1 VISVIT
7 LLVAMAPNNSD
18 NNDEL
23 RRRESAKAQEAN
35 NNTDTS
41 QNDTNAGEEGGEAGQ
56 KRLPYPKSIGFI
68 VGNEFCE
75 RFSFYGM
82 KAILSIYFKSKLH
95 YSEDSATV
103 IYHAFTMLCY
113 FTPIFGAMLADQ
125 FFGKFRTI
133 FWISLIYVLGH
144 ALKTLAAVPT
154 LGLPP
159 AEFSLLG
166 LALIAIGTGGI
177 KPCVSAF
184 GGDQFKLPEQER
196 QLQTFFSVFYFAIN
210 AGSLISTALTPI
222 LREDVPCFGEDT
234 CYSLA
239 FGVPAILM
247 LVATI
252 FFVIGKPFYVMK
264 APEGSITT
272 KVIGSI
278 SHATVKKFTSS
289 EKKEHWMDHAED
301 KYDKTLIAD
310 VKTLLRVLVIF
321 IPIPAFWALFDQTG
335 SRWTFQAQ
343 RLNGMIGSTIIKPD
357 QMQIVN
363 PLLILALI
371 PLFDQLIYPMFAKIN
386 FLKKPLQRIAVGGI
400 LTACSFF
407 VSGFLELKIEKT
419 YEVVPKLGESHLH
432 IMNTINCPIVVK
444 MSQNAELLHS
454 HDIEMSLNSII
465 YDLKPELYSVEV
477 KQSSQLPECRGLQ
490 KASFE
495 FNGNDK
501 EVTAYLIRRNFQDN
515 DLIEAIKIEKAGEP
529 KKQEDASAKLRFI
542 FNTGSE
548 TLETVVLRG
557 SEEVQLQSNESYN
570 GLAETPYKK
579 VAPGSYDILVDDI
592 KIDEVFFLP
601 GGVHNMVINKNK
613 TDGTM
618 KLNDFLLT
626 QDNSIHMLWLLPQY
640 FVITVGEI
648 MLSITG
654 LEFSYSQAPESMKS
668 VLQAA
673 WLLNVA
679 FGNLIVILIAEAKAF
694 DSQASEF
701 FMFGIFMLLDMVL
714 FSFLAYRYKYVKD
727 IKKEDED
734 IQLEETEQ
742 RQ

>member
-1 VISVIT
+1 
-7 LLVAMAPNNSD
+7 MAPNNSD

-289 EKKEHWMDHAED
+289 EKKEHWMDYAED

-400 LTACSFF
+400 LTAFSFF

>member
-1 VISVIT
+1 
-7 LLVAMAPNNSD
+7 MG
-18 NNDEL
+18 
-23 RRRESAKAQEAN
+23 
-35 NNTDTS
+35 DTS
-41 QNDTNAGEEGGEAGQ
+41 QNDTNAGGEGGEAGQ

-82 KAILSIYFKSKLH
+82 KSILSLYLKQKLH
-95 YSEDSATV
+95 LVEDTATV
-103 IYHAFTMLCY
+103 IYHTFSMFCY
-113 FTPIFGAMLADQ
+113 FTPIFGSILADTLL
-125 FFGKFRTI
+125 GKFKTI
-133 FWISLIYVLGH
+133 VYISIIYVLGH
-144 ALKTLAAVPT
+144 LLKTLAAVPT
-154 LGLPP
+154 LNVPP
-159 AEFSLLG
+159 LEFSLLG
-166 LALIAIGTGGI
+166 LALIAVGTGGI

-247 LVATI
+247 LVATV
-252 FFVIGKPFYVMK
+252 FFVIGKPFYVNK
-264 APEGSITT
+264 PPEGSITT

-278 SHATVKKFTSS
+278 SHATYKRFTSS
-289 EKKEHWMDHAED
+289 DKKEHWMDHAKE
-301 KYDKTLIAD
+301 KYENSLVED

-321 IPIPAFWALFDQTG
+321 IPIPVFWALFDQTG

-400 LTACSFF
+400 LTAFSFF

-570 GLAETPYKK
+570 GLAETP
-579 VAPGSYDILVDDI
+579 S
-592 KIDEVFFLP
+592 
-601 GGVHNMVINKNK
+601 
-613 TDGTM
+613 
-618 KLNDFLLT
+618 
-626 QDNSIHMLWLLPQY
+626 
-640 FVITVGEI
+640 
-648 MLSITG
+648 
-654 LEFSYSQAPESMKS
+654 
-668 VLQAA
+668 
-673 WLLNVA
+673 
-679 FGNLIVILIAEAKAF
+679 
-694 DSQASEF
+694 
-701 FMFGIFMLLDMVL
+701 
-714 FSFLAYRYKYVKD
+714 
-727 IKKEDED
+727 
-734 IQLEETEQ
+734 
-742 RQ
+742 

>member
-1 VISVIT
+1 
-7 LLVAMAPNNSD
+7 MMKFRD
-18 NNDEL
+18 KRDE
-23 RRRESAKAQEAN
+23 EI
-35 NNTDTS
+35 
-41 QNDTNAGEEGGEAGQ
+41 EEQPQ
-56 KRLPYPKSIGFI
+56 KKLPYPFSVFFI

-75 RFSFYGM
+75 RFSYYGM
-82 KAILSIYFKSKLH
+82 KSILSLYLKKKLK
-95 YSEDSATV
+95 YSEDKATT
-103 IYHAFTMLCY
+103 IYHFFVCACY
-113 FTPIFGAMLADQ
+113 FTPILGAWIADQ
-125 FFGKFRTI
+125 FLGKFKTI
-133 FWISLIYVLGH
+133 VYISLFYILGH
-144 ALKTLAAVPT
+144 ILKTLAAVPT
-154 LGLPP
+154 LNVPP
-159 AEFSLLG
+159 LEFSLLG

-222 LREDVPCFGEDT
+222 LREDVHCFGEET

-247 LVATI
+247 GVATV

-264 APEGSITT
+264 KPEGSITT

-289 EKKEHWMDHAED
+289 EKKEHFMDYAEG
-301 KYDKTLIAD
+301 KYDKTLIED

-400 LTACSFF
+400 LTAFSFF

-432 IMNTINCPIVVK
+432 VMNTINCPIVVK

-490 KASFE
+490 KATFE

-557 SEEVQLQSNESYN
+557 SEDIELASNESYN
-570 GLAETPYKK
+570 GLAESPYKK
-579 VAPGSYDILVDDI
+579 IYPGSYDILIDDI
-592 KIDEVFFLP
+592 KIKDVFFLP
-601 GGVHNMVINKNK
+601 GGVHNMVITKDK
-613 TDGTM
+613 DGIY

-626 QDNSIHMLWLLPQY
+626 QENTIHMLWLLPQY

-679 FGNLIVILIAEAKAF
+679 FGNLIVIAIAEAKLF
-694 DSQASEF
+694 ESQASEF

-714 FSFLAYRYKYVKD
+714 FSFLAYRYKYKD
-727 IKKEDED
+727 NKKEDED
-734 IQLEETEQ
+734 IQLEETQ
-742 RQ
+742 Q

>member
-1 VISVIT
+1 
-7 LLVAMAPNNSD
+7 MMKFRD
-18 NNDEL
+18 KRDE
-23 RRRESAKAQEAN
+23 EI
-35 NNTDTS
+35 
-41 QNDTNAGEEGGEAGQ
+41 EEQPQ
-56 KRLPYPKSIGFI
+56 KKLPYPFSVFFI

-75 RFSFYGM
+75 RFSYYGM
-82 KAILSIYFKSKLH
+82 KSILSLYLKKKLK
-95 YSEDSATV
+95 YSEDKATT
-103 IYHAFTMLCY
+103 IYHFFVCACY
-113 FTPIFGAMLADQ
+113 FTPILGAWIADQ
-125 FFGKFRTI
+125 FLGKFKTI
-133 FWISLIYVLGH
+133 VYISLFYILGH
-144 ALKTLAAVPT
+144 ILKTLAAVPT
-154 LGLPP
+154 LNVPP
-159 AEFSLLG
+159 LEFSLLG

-222 LREDVPCFGEDT
+222 LREDVHCFGEET

-247 LVATI
+247 GVATV

-264 APEGSITT
+264 KPEGSITT

-289 EKKEHWMDHAED
+289 EKKEHFMDYAEG
-301 KYDKTLIAD
+301 KYDKTLIED

-454 HDIEMSLNSII
+454 NDIEMSLNSII

-477 KQSSQLPECRGLQ
+477 KQSSQLPECRGLE

-495 FNGNDK
+495 FDGQDE
-501 EVTAYLIRRNFQDN
+501 EVTEYLIRRSPQNN
-515 DLIEAIKIEKAGEP
+515 DLIEAIMIEKPGEP
-529 KKQEDASAKLRFI
+529 KKQEDASAKLRVI

-557 SEEVQLQSNESYN
+557 SEDIELASNESYN
-570 GLAETPYKK
+570 GLAESPYKK
-579 VAPGSYDILVDDI
+579 IYPGSYDILIDDI
-592 KIDEVFFLP
+592 KIKDVFFLP
-601 GGVHNMVINKNK
+601 GGVHNMVITKDK
-613 TDGTM
+613 DGIY

-626 QDNSIHMLWLLPQY
+626 QENTIHMLWLLPQY

>member
-1 VISVIT
+1 
-7 LLVAMAPNNSD
+7 
-18 NNDEL
+18 
-23 RRRESAKAQEAN
+23 
-35 NNTDTS
+35 
-41 QNDTNAGEEGGEAGQ
+41 
-56 KRLPYPKSIGFI
+56 
-68 VGNEFCE
+68 
-75 RFSFYGM
+75 
-82 KAILSIYFKSKLH
+82 
-95 YSEDSATV
+95 
-103 IYHAFTMLCY
+103 
-113 FTPIFGAMLADQ
+113 
-125 FFGKFRTI
+125 
-133 FWISLIYVLGH
+133 
-144 ALKTLAAVPT
+144 
-154 LGLPP
+154 
-159 AEFSLLG
+159 
-166 LALIAIGTGGI
+166 
-177 KPCVSAF
+177 
-184 GGDQFKLPEQER
+184 
-196 QLQTFFSVFYFAIN
+196 
-210 AGSLISTALTPI
+210 
-222 LREDVPCFGEDT
+222 
-234 CYSLA
+234 
-239 FGVPAILM
+239 
-247 LVATI
+247 
-252 FFVIGKPFYVMK
+252 MK

-454 HDIEMSLNSII
+454 HDIEMRLNSII
-465 YDLKPELYSVEV
+465 YDLKPELYSVDV

-654 LEFSYSQAPESMKS
+654 LEFSYSQ
-668 VLQAA
+668 V
-673 WLLNVA
+673 NI
-679 FGNLIVILIAEAKAF
+679 N
-694 DSQASEF
+694 
-701 FMFGIFMLLDMVL
+701 
-714 FSFLAYRYKYVKD
+714 
-727 IKKEDED
+727 
-734 IQLEETEQ
+734 
-742 RQ
+742 

>member
-1 VISVIT
+1 
-7 LLVAMAPNNSD
+7 M
-18 NNDEL
+18 
-23 RRRESAKAQEAN
+23 
-35 NNTDTS
+35 
-41 QNDTNAGEEGGEAGQ
+41 
-56 KRLPYPKSIGFI
+56 F
-68 VGNEFCE
+68 
-75 RFSFYGM
+75 
-82 KAILSIYFKSKLH
+82 
-95 YSEDSATV
+95 
-103 IYHAFTMLCY
+103 CY
-113 FTPIFGAMLADQ
+113 FTPIFGSILADTLL
-125 FFGKFRTI
+125 GKFKTI
-133 FWISLIYVLGH
+133 VYISMIYVLGH
-144 ALKTLAAVPT
+144 LLKTLAAIPT
-154 LGLPP
+154 LGVPP
-159 AEFSLLG
+159 LEFSLLG

-247 LVATI
+247 LVATV
-252 FFVIGKPFYVMK
+252 FFVIGKPFYVNK
-264 APEGSITT
+264 PPEGSITT
-272 KVIGSI
+272 QVIGSI
-278 SHATVKKFTSS
+278 SHATYKRFTTSY
-289 EKKEHWMDHAED
+289 KKEHWMDHAKE
-301 KYDKTLIAD
+301 KYENSLVED

-321 IPIPAFWALFDQTG
+321 IPIPVFWALFDQSG

-371 PLFDQLIYPMFAKIN
+371 PLFDQLIYPMFAKMN
-386 FLKKPLQRIAVGGI
+386 LLTKPLQRIAVGGV
-400 LTACSFF
+400 LTAFAFF

-419 YEVVPKLGESHLH
+419 YEVVPKVGESHLH

-444 MSQNAELLHS
+444 MSQNTDLLHS

-490 KASFE
+490 KKTFE
-495 FNGNDK
+495 FNGHDK
-501 EVTAYLIRRNFQDN
+501 EVTAYLIRRSSQNKDQ
-515 DLIEAIKIEKAGEP
+515 IEAVKIQKAGEP
-529 KKQEDASAKLRFI
+529 KKEEDASAKLRFI

-548 TLETVVLRG
+548 TLETVMLRG
-557 SEEVQLQSNESYN
+557 SSKDMHLNANESYS
-570 GLAETPYKK
+570 GVAETPYTK
-579 VAPGSYDILVDDI
+579 VSPGTYDVLIDDI
-592 KIDEVFFLP
+592 RIAKELSLLP
-601 GGVHNMVINKNK
+601 GGVHSMVITKNK
-613 TDGTM
+613 EGIYE
-618 KLNDFLLT
+618 LNDFLLT
-626 QDNSIHMLWLLPQY
+626 QENSIHMLWLLPQY
-640 FVITVGEI
+640 FVITTGEI

-679 FGNLIVILIAEAKAF
+679 FGNIIVIIVAEAKAF

-701 FMFGIFMLLDMVL
+701 FMFGILMLVDMAL
-714 FSFLAYRYKYVKD
+714 FSFLAYRYKYVD
-727 IKKEDED
+727 NSKKYSENLE
-734 IQLEETEQ
+734 LEETSPKES
-742 RQ
+742 

>member
-1 VISVIT
+1 
-7 LLVAMAPNNSD
+7 
-18 NNDEL
+18 
-23 RRRESAKAQEAN
+23 
-35 NNTDTS
+35 
-41 QNDTNAGEEGGEAGQ
+41 
-56 KRLPYPKSIGFI
+56 
-68 VGNEFCE
+68 
-75 RFSFYGM
+75 
-82 KAILSIYFKSKLH
+82 
-95 YSEDSATV
+95 
-103 IYHAFTMLCY
+103 
-113 FTPIFGAMLADQ
+113 
-125 FFGKFRTI
+125 
-133 FWISLIYVLGH
+133 
-144 ALKTLAAVPT
+144 
-154 LGLPP
+154 
-159 AEFSLLG
+159 
-166 LALIAIGTGGI
+166 
-177 KPCVSAF
+177 
-184 GGDQFKLPEQER
+184 
-196 QLQTFFSVFYFAIN
+196 
-210 AGSLISTALTPI
+210 
-222 LREDVPCFGEDT
+222 
-234 CYSLA
+234 
-239 FGVPAILM
+239 
-247 LVATI
+247 
-252 FFVIGKPFYVMK
+252 MK

-289 EKKEHWMDHAED
+289 EKKEHWMDYAED

-400 LTACSFF
+400 LTAFSFF

>member
-1 VISVIT
+1 
-7 LLVAMAPNNSD
+7 M
-18 NNDEL
+18 
-23 RRRESAKAQEAN
+23 
-35 NNTDTS
+35 
-41 QNDTNAGEEGGEAGQ
+41 
-56 KRLPYPKSIGFI
+56 
-68 VGNEFCE
+68 
-75 RFSFYGM
+75 
-82 KAILSIYFKSKLH
+82 
-95 YSEDSATV
+95 
-103 IYHAFTMLCY
+103 
-113 FTPIFGAMLADQ
+113 
-125 FFGKFRTI
+125 
-133 FWISLIYVLGH
+133 
-144 ALKTLAAVPT
+144 
-154 LGLPP
+154 
-159 AEFSLLG
+159 
-166 LALIAIGTGGI
+166 
-177 KPCVSAF
+177 
-184 GGDQFKLPEQER
+184 
-196 QLQTFFSVFYFAIN
+196 
-210 AGSLISTALTPI
+210 
-222 LREDVPCFGEDT
+222 
-234 CYSLA
+234 
-239 FGVPAILM
+239 
-247 LVATI
+247 
-252 FFVIGKPFYVMK
+252 
-264 APEGSITT
+264 
-272 KVIGSI
+272 
-278 SHATVKKFTSS
+278 
-289 EKKEHWMDHAED
+289 
-301 KYDKTLIAD
+301 
-310 VKTLLRVLVIF
+310 
-321 IPIPAFWALFDQTG
+321 
-335 SRWTFQAQ
+335 
-343 RLNGMIGSTIIKPD
+343 
-357 QMQIVN
+357 
-363 PLLILALI
+363 
-371 PLFDQLIYPMFAKIN
+371 
-386 FLKKPLQRIAVGGI
+386 
-400 LTACSFF
+400 
-407 VSGFLELKIEKT
+407 IEK
-419 YEVVPKLGESHLH
+419 P
-432 IMNTINCPIVVK
+432 
-444 MSQNAELLHS
+444 
-454 HDIEMSLNSII
+454 
-465 YDLKPELYSVEV
+465 
-477 KQSSQLPECRGLQ
+477 
-490 KASFE
+490 
-495 FNGNDK
+495 
-501 EVTAYLIRRNFQDN
+501 
-515 DLIEAIKIEKAGEP
+515 GEP

>member
-1 VISVIT
+1 
-7 LLVAMAPNNSD
+7 MAPNNTD
-18 NNDEL
+18 NDEL

-35 NNTDTS
+35 NNTDS
-41 QNDTNAGEEGGEAGQ
+41 SRNDADNGEEGGQAGQ

-95 YSEDSATV
+95 YSEDSATT

-125 FFGKFRTI
+125 FFGKFRTV
-133 FWISLIYVLGH
+133 FWLSLIYVAGH
-144 ALKTLAAVPT
+144 ALKTLATIPT

-159 AEFSLLG
+159 AEFSIFG
-166 LALIAIGTGGI
+166 LALIALGTGGI

-222 LREDVPCFGEDT
+222 LREDVHCFGEET

-247 LVATI
+247 GVATV

-264 APEGSITT
+264 KPEGSITT

-289 EKKEHWMDHAED
+289 EKKEHFMDYAEG
-301 KYDKTLIAD
+301 KYDKTLIED

-400 LTACSFF
+400 LTAFSFF

-419 YEVVPKLGESHLH
+419 YEVIPKLGESHLH
-432 IMNTINCPIVVK
+432 VMNTINCPIVVK

-477 KQSSQLPECRGLQ
+477 KQSSQLPECRGLE

-495 FNGNDK
+495 FDGQDE
-501 EVTAYLIRRNFQDN
+501 EVTEYLIRRSPQNN
-515 DLIEAIKIEKAGEP
+515 DLIEAIMIEKPGEP
-529 KKQEDASAKLRFI
+529 KKQEDASAKLRVI

-557 SEEVQLQSNESYN
+557 SEDIELASNESYN
-570 GLAETPYKK
+570 GLAESPYKK
-579 VAPGSYDILVDDI
+579 IYPGSYDILIDDI
-592 KIDEVFFLP
+592 KIKDVFFLP
-601 GGVHNMVINKNK
+601 GGVHNMVITKDK
-613 TDGTM
+613 DGIY

-626 QDNSIHMLWLLPQY
+626 QENTIHMLWLLPQY

-679 FGNLIVILIAEAKAF
+679 FGNLIVIAIAEAKLF
-694 DSQASEF
+694 ESQASEF

-714 FSFLAYRYKYVKD
+714 FSYLAYRYKYKD
-727 IKKEDED
+727 NKKEDED
-734 IQLEETEQ
+734 IQLEETQ
-742 RQ
+742 Q

>member
-1 VISVIT
+1 
-7 LLVAMAPNNSD
+7 MMKFRD
-18 NNDEL
+18 KRDE
-23 RRRESAKAQEAN
+23 EI
-35 NNTDTS
+35 
-41 QNDTNAGEEGGEAGQ
+41 EEQPQ
-56 KRLPYPKSIGFI
+56 KKLPYPFSVFFI

-75 RFSFYGM
+75 RFSYYGM
-82 KAILSIYFKSKLH
+82 KSILSLYLKKKLK
-95 YSEDSATV
+95 YSEDKATT
-103 IYHAFTMLCY
+103 IYHFFVCACY
-113 FTPIFGAMLADQ
+113 FTPILGAWIADQ
-125 FFGKFRTI
+125 FLGKFKTI
-133 FWISLIYVLGH
+133 VYISLFYILGH
-144 ALKTLAAVPT
+144 ILKTIAAVPDIGVNPSAMT
-154 LGLPP
+154 
-159 AEFSLLG
+159 FLG

-222 LREDVPCFGEDT
+222 LREDVHCFGEET

-247 LVATI
+247 GVATV

-264 APEGSITT
+264 KPEGSITT

-289 EKKEHWMDHAED
+289 EKKEHFMDYAEG
-301 KYDKTLIAD
+301 KYDKTLIED

-400 LTACSFF
+400 LTAFSFF

-419 YEVVPKLGESHLH
+419 YEVIPKLGESHLH
-432 IMNTINCPIVVK
+432 VMNTINCPIVVK

-501 EVTAYLIRRNFQDN
+501 EVTEYLIRRSPQNN

-679 FGNLIVILIAEAKAF
+679 FGNLIVIAIAEAKLF
-694 DSQASEF
+694 ESQASEF

-714 FSFLAYRYKYVKD
+714 FSYLAYRYKYKD
-727 IKKEDED
+727 NKKEDED
-734 IQLEETEQ
+734 IQLEETQ
-742 RQ
+742 Q